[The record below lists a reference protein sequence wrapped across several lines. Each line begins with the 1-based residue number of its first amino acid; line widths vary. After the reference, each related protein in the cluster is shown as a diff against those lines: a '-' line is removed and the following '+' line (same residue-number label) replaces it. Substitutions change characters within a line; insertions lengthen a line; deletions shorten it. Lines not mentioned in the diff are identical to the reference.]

1 MPRLGRLGVD
11 RMMILRTH
19 LRRAPP
25 ILSRSACIDET
36 LGCQAVYWRQGKG
49 GKRLV
54 IRRQVVGVVLCVCVC
69 ELELVQ
75 SSSGIS
81 PPVRARGA
89 RALKCGRAGLKN
101 NLTIKTSC
109 PAQLGMAPPLV
120 VSIARARKEGH
131 RVGLRAAAP
140 ALTLAAA

>member
-1 MPRLGRLGVD
+1 M
-11 RMMILRTH
+11 
-19 LRRAPP
+19 
-25 ILSRSACIDET
+25 
-36 LGCQAVYWRQGKG
+36 
-49 GKRLV
+49 V

-109 PAQLGMAPPLV
+109 PAQLGLGMASPLV
-120 VSIARARKEGH
+120 VSIVRARKDEGAEGERAIYTLQITVY
-131 RVGLRAAAP
+131 RV
-140 ALTLAAA
+140 

>member
-1 MPRLGRLGVD
+1 M
-11 RMMILRTH
+11 
-19 LRRAPP
+19 
-25 ILSRSACIDET
+25 
-36 LGCQAVYWRQGKG
+36 
-49 GKRLV
+49 V
-54 IRRQVVGVVLCVCVC
+54 IRRQVVGVILCVCVC

-120 VSIARARKEGH
+120 VSIARAPRRV

-140 ALTLAAA
+140 ALTLAAAIPFALAFALVVAFAFAGGALALAFAAAVWIAP